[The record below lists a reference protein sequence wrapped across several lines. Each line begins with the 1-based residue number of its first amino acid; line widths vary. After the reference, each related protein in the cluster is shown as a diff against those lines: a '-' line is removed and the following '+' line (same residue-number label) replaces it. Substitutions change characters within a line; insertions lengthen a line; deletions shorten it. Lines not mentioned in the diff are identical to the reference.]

1 MTEGSDQRLT
11 VAQIR
16 HREEQRLLTRALE
29 RAEEV
34 ARLTQRIQALEE
46 RLARLEERLKTLQQP
61 APSKPWWQ
69 QLRARAAGSRS
80 GQSPAQRSRQKER
93 SGTGG

>member
-1 MTEGSDQRLT
+1 MTEGSDQPLT

-16 HREEQRLLTRALE
+16 HREEQRLLVRALE

-34 ARLTQRIQALEE
+34 ARLTQRVQALEE

-61 APSKPWWQ
+61 APSKPLWQ
-69 QLRARAAGSRS
+69 RLRPWAAGSRS
-80 GQSPAQRSRQKER
+80 GQSPVQRSRPKER
-93 SGTGG
+93 SGNGG